1 MTSNVHKRMKT
12 IHNENRLTNL
22 NTGEKP
28 PIGPKPIWLL
38 SDRDI
43 IDEWDKA
50 IKELSQKEKKLLH
63 VKDEY
68 SQKKFNIKYV
78 DVIDFKKL
86 YGRANDDT
94 REHHIKIT
102 LKELIDE
109 KNELEL
115 RVDYLNRRI
124 SFLKAV
130 LYHRMEIKS

>member
-22 NTGEKP
+22 NTGEKS

-38 SDRDI
+38 SDGDI
-43 IDEWDKA
+43 IDEWNKA
-50 IKELSQKEKKLLH
+50 IEELSQKEKKLLH

-68 SQKKFNIKYV
+68 SQKEFNIKYV
-78 DVIDFKKL
+78 DDIDFKEL

-94 REHHIKIT
+94 RAHHVRIT
-102 LKELIDE
+102 LKELINE

-115 RVDYLNRRI
+115 RVDYLTRRI

>member
-12 IHNENRLTNL
+12 IHDENRLTNL
-22 NTGEKP
+22 NTDEKP

-38 SDRDI
+38 SDGDI
-43 IDEWDKA
+43 MDEWNKS
-50 IKELSQKEKKLLH
+50 IEELSQKEKKLLH

-68 SQKKFNIKYV
+68 SQKEFNIKYV
-78 DVIDFKKL
+78 DDIDFKEL

-94 REHHIKIT
+94 RAHHVRIT
-102 LKELIDE
+102 LKELINE

-115 RVDYLNRRI
+115 RVDYLTRRI

-130 LYHRMEIKS
+130 IYHRMEIKS